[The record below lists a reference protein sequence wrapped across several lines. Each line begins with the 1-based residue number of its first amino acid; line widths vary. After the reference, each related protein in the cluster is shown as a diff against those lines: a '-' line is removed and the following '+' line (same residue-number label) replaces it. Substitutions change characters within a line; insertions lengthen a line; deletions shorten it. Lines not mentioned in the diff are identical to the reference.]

1 MKKNLLFAAVLCAM
15 CCACQQTSPPPQP
28 DQRNQ
33 AYSESNL
40 EDWQLTANVKTA
52 IMSDSRLSAS
62 SRLVSVNSHDGV
74 VTLTG
79 TVANADDKTQLT
91 EIVKKVQ
98 GVKNVFNKTTV
109 SAQ

>member
-15 CCACQQTSPPPQP
+15 CCACQQPSPPQSE
-28 DQRNQ
+28 QKNQ
-33 AYSESNL
+33 VFAEANID
-40 EDWQLTANVKTA
+40 DWQLTANVKTA
-52 IMSDSRLSAS
+52 ILSDSRLAPS

-79 TVANADDKTQLT
+79 IVANTDDKTQLT

-98 GVKNVFNKTTV
+98 GVKNVINQTTV
-109 SAQ
+109 AGQ